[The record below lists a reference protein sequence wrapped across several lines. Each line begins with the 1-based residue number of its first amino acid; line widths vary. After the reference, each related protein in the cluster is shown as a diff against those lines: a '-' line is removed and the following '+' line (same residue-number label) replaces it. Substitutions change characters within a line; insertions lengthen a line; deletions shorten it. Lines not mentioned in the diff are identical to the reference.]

1 LIFSASTSD
10 TPDSSAN
17 VGHAFTAAVTASAQR
32 LIIGLESRRHYWWH
46 HIVCWRESISAM
58 VIIIHSVDQAKI
70 SLMIIVIVYCAKNR
84 R

>member
-32 LIIGLESRRHYWWH
+32 LIIGLESRRHYWWY
-46 HIVCWRESISAM
+46 HIVCWREFIFVM
-58 VIIIHSVDQAKI
+58 VIIIYFV
-70 SLMIIVIVYCAKNR
+70 
-84 R
+84 